1 MHYHGNKSPST
12 QSLSNRLHGNRQT
25 WNYNLNLLHKL
36 RIAFQISQIVS
47 SLVILNLLKS
57 VDEKLIVEL
66 FLSPPLTL

>member
-12 QSLSNRLHGNRQT
+12 QPLSNRLYGNRQT

-47 SLVILNLLKS
+47 SLVIRNLLKS